1 MCICVRY
8 EIYYVIDTNI
18 CAQTF
23 FLIWRRDN
31 FYLLPP
37 LMFLLYVNNLP
48 NNVKSSRVAIFAD
61 DTKVFNAV
69 QSPNDA
75 VMLQEDI
82 SNLVNR

>member
-1 MCICVRY
+1 
-8 EIYYVIDTNI
+8 
-18 CAQTF
+18 
-23 FLIWRRDN
+23 
-31 FYLLPP
+31 
-37 LMFLLYVNNLP
+37 MFLLYVNNLP

-82 SNLVNR
+82 SNLVNRSSEYNWLVI